1 MCVPVFSVP
10 GTLTT
15 TPSWSGCGA
24 RIELDQRGHWWVR
37 FEGGL
42 TLSLGREDR
51 DGRMGQ
57 FLRVYPRLIADPA
70 RQPERVDMRYE
81 HGFAVQWRE
90 SEADTTAAVR
100 PQLQE
105 KV

>member
-1 MCVPVFSVP
+1 MS
-10 GTLTT
+10 
-15 TPSWSGCGA
+15 
-24 RIELDQRGHWWVR
+24 
-37 FEGGL
+37 
-42 TLSLGREDR
+42 
-51 DGRMGQ
+51 Q

-90 SEADTTAAVR
+90 SETDATAAVR
-100 PQLQE
+100 TQSQE